1 MKKAPEPLRHIS
13 TPDGPGDPGNP
24 GGCRRPA
31 PAFPRPPGGRK
42 PIADFADC
50 ADWGASESADRLDS
64 RTGHPLATTDRR
76 IRGGAALYSGVG
88 SARLTTDSGP
98 CIPPDPLDDLVHTDR
113 VSMMT
118 PRTFFPDASIHKSR
132 ASLLVKTNTP
142 RQGIAQRKRSA
153 APDSRQARVPLW
165 AVPQWPLQCMER
177 PKWFAS
183 RLVLSGHEP
192 GHRDGD
198 LRLALAPL

>member
-1 MKKAPEPLRHIS
+1 MAQAIRPTPAVPAGPPQPSPDRRADGSQSQISRIAQIGALLNPLTVS
-13 TPDGPGDPGNP
+13 T
-24 GGCRRPA
+24 
-31 PAFPRPPGGRK
+31 
-42 PIADFADC
+42 
-50 ADWGASESADRLDS
+50 
-64 RTGHPLATTDRR
+64 PLATTDRR
-76 IRGGAALYSGVG
+76 IRGGAALYPGVG

-142 RQGIAQRKRSA
+142 RRGIAQRKRSA

-183 RLVLSGHEP
+183 RLVP
-192 GHRDGD
+192 F
-198 LRLALAPL
+198 